1 MGGWAMKDEVQLVS
15 DGDGLAVIGGRED
28 VERFLV
34 SEGLVGRKV
43 GSGWI
48 KGVVGA
54 GAAVVKEGVDGD
66 AGVSGRWVKLTAESA
81 EQVKKYGLRESAATG
96 VSTGVLKGDRGQ
108 IKGFVEF
115 ARGSRSVVG
124 SPVALANVA
133 KLLAQV
139 AMEQAMD
146 EITEYLDAIDA
157 KVDDVLRAQKD
168 GVLSRMIGTGLVIE
182 EAMTVRRQ
190 RGGVD
195 EVTWSKVQG
204 GPATIAETQAYALRQ
219 LDALAEKMERQAKI
233 GELAATVREAEPAV
247 REWLAVLARCFQLQ
261 DAVAVLELDRVR
273 EVSPEELN
281 GHRLGLREAR
291 RDRQELIL
299 RCTDRLVTRMNV
311 AAGAANAK
319 VLLHPAKS
327 PAVVEASNQVVVGV
341 HEFQERVADRA
352 GRRYT
357 EARRWREAAVQAR
370 DRALETGAMGV
381 AAARAVGNETLDRAG
396 TVRDKLASGIAER
409 ARRLRGD
416 KAEDEGKS
424 EGEG

>member
-1 MGGWAMKDEVQLVS
+1 M
-15 DGDGLAVIGGRED
+15 
-28 VERFLV
+28 
-34 SEGLVGRKV
+34 
-43 GSGWI
+43 
-48 KGVVGA
+48 
-54 GAAVVKEGVDGD
+54 
-66 AGVSGRWVKLTAESA
+66 
-81 EQVKKYGLRESAATG
+81 
-96 VSTGVLKGDRGQ
+96 
-108 IKGFVEF
+108 
-115 ARGSRSVVG
+115 
-124 SPVALANVA
+124 
-133 KLLAQV
+133 
-139 AMEQAMD
+139 
-146 EITEYLDAIDA
+146 
-157 KVDDVLRAQKD
+157 LRAQKD

-416 KAEDEGKS
+416 RAEDEGKS
-424 EGEG
+424 EGAG

>member
-1 MGGWAMKDEVQLVS
+1 MQDEIRLVS
-15 DGDGLAVIGGRED
+15 DGEGLAVFGDVGD

-34 SEGLVGRKV
+34 SEGLVGREV
-43 GSGWI
+43 GSGRL
-48 KGVVGA
+48 KAVMGVGVALAQEGVEGGA
-54 GAAVVKEGVDGD
+54 GA
-66 AGVSGRWVKLTAESA
+66 SGRWVKLTAESA
-81 EQVKKYGLRESAATG
+81 EQVKKYGLRESAAAG

-115 ARGSRSVVG
+115 VRGSRSFVG
-124 SPVALANVA
+124 NPVALANVA

-168 GVLSRMIGTGLVIE
+168 AVLSRMVGTGFVIE

-204 GPATIAETQAYALRQ
+204 GPAVIAEVQAYALRQ

-233 GELAATVREAEPAV
+233 GELAGTIREAEPVV

-273 EVSPEELN
+273 DVSPEELN

-291 RDRQELIL
+291 QDRQELIL

-341 HEFQERVADRA
+341 HEFQERLGNRS
-352 GRRYT
+352 GRRST
-357 EARRWREAAVQAR
+357 ETRRWMEAAVEAR
-370 DRALETGAMGV
+370 DRALETGAKGV
-381 AAARAVGNETLDRAG
+381 AAAMTVGNETLDRAG

-409 ARRLRGD
+409 ARRMRG
-416 KAEDEGKS
+416 GKGGGEVES
-424 EGEG
+424 AGEG

>member
-1 MGGWAMKDEVQLVS
+1 MSGWAMKDEVQLVS

-396 TVRDKLASGIAER
+396 TVREKLASGIAER

-416 KAEDEGKS
+416 KAEDEG
-424 EGEG
+424 EG